1 MEEIKKAKERDEDW
15 RKEVEELSSL
25 LHRINQKSRLCVV
38 LQNQQKARENTKQ
51 TSTQDLQTMNLTLSP
66 TQTPQNNP
74 NTDMGNSG
82 TAPIT
87 ETENGWI
94 APNSPQNADMGNGG
108 TPQQN
113 RTTTPTQ
120 TPQHT
125 PPQDHEPNPDINTE
139 STTHT
144 SEQLRH

>member
-74 NTDMGNSG
+74 NTDMGN
-82 TAPIT
+82 
-87 ETENGWI
+87 
-94 APNSPQNADMGNGG
+94 GG